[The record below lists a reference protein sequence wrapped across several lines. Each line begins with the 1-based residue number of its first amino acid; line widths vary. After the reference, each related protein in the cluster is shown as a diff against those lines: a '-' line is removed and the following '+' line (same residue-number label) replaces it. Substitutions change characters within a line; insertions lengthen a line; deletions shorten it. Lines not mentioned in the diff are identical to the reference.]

1 VAYRIA
7 LKARAQSATRQKHEA
22 RTPGPKAA
30 EPHDVS
36 WREVRQ
42 VLHEEVSRLPERYR
56 APLVLCYLEG
66 ATQDAAAVQLK
77 LAKSTLRERLER
89 GRALLRTRLMRRGLG
104 PAAVLVAGAWPI
116 ANLSASMQAFI
127 VSSTVKAATLF
138 AAGQTAAVG
147 LISAKAAALT
157 EGVLQSM
164 FLSKMKTA
172 TAVVLVVCFL
182 LGGVFLLA
190 DRASVIGQTLGKEK
204 EPPKSPAKVAS
215 NWVGEWLREGDADK
229 PCAIFQ
235 KGRVL
240 LLVNEDGEF
249 ATGKITEA
257 NKITTRWREE
267 DGLIGE
273 LVDKGKTI
281 SWGNGTTWKRP

>member
-1 VAYRIA
+1 
-7 LKARAQSATRQKHEA
+7 
-22 RTPGPKAA
+22 
-30 EPHDVS
+30 
-36 WREVRQ
+36 
-42 VLHEEVSRLPERYR
+42 
-56 APLVLCYLEG
+56 
-66 ATQDAAAVQLK
+66 
-77 LAKSTLRERLER
+77 
-89 GRALLRTRLMRRGLG
+89 M
-104 PAAVLVAGAWPI
+104 
-116 ANLSASMQAFI
+116 
-127 VSSTVKAATLF
+127 
-138 AAGQTAAVG
+138 
-147 LISAKAAALT
+147 
-157 EGVLQSM
+157 
-164 FLSKMKTA
+164 
-172 TAVVLVVCFL
+172 LVVCFL

-190 DRASVIGQTLGKEK
+190 DRASVIGQTPGKEK